1 MTPQAVTSPTR
12 EPTAFTPR
20 RRAIVAVPA
29 LAGIAYIAYTASW
42 VAGLSVAP
50 SSTSV
55 RPTGSAV
62 LASYAGHLGGA
73 TAQFVLTEGTA
84 SVLLGVVVVAL
95 GRAGLRAGAAR
106 SAWLTLGAGLTA
118 AAIGIVQS
126 GIGLYLTGS
135 VVPAG
140 RAGDAAALTDIISR
154 LDGVKMLL
162 LAATAIATAAM
173 ARRTGLL
180 PRWLQWTA
188 LALAVAIIASGI
200 GYALLISSLAL
211 AAWVSLPLLLV
222 WVTSAGILLARPG
235 RAGRRPGR

>member
-1 MTPQAVTSPTR
+1 MTPQAVASPPR
-12 EPTAFTPR
+12 EPTAVTPR
-20 RRAIVAVPA
+20 RRAISAIPA
-29 LAGIAYIAYTASW
+29 LAGIAFTASW

-73 TAQFVLTEGTA
+73 TAQFLLTEGAA

-95 GRAGLRAGAAR
+95 GRAGLRAGAGR
-106 SAWLTLGAGLTA
+106 TAWLTLGAGLAA
-118 AAIGIVQS
+118 AAIGIVQC
-126 GIGLYLTGS
+126 GLGLYLTGS

-140 RAGDAAALTDIISR
+140 RAGDAAALTDAISR

-162 LAATAIATAAM
+162 LAATAVAGAAM

-180 PRWLQWTA
+180 PRWLQCTG
-188 LALAVAIIASGI
+188 LALAIAIIASGI

-235 RAGRRPGR
+235 RAAPRSGR

>member
-1 MTPQAVTSPTR
+1 MNPQAVASPPR
-12 EPTAFTPR
+12 KPTAVTPR
-20 RRAIVAVPA
+20 RRAILAVPA
-29 LAGIAYIAYTASW
+29 LAGVAYTAAW

-62 LASYAGHLGGA
+62 LASYAGHLAAA
-73 TAQFVLTEGTA
+73 TAQFVLTEGAA

-95 GRAGLRAGAAR
+95 GRAGLRAGAGR
-106 SAWLTLGAGLTA
+106 SAWLTLGAGLAA
-118 AAIGIVQS
+118 AAIGIVQC
-126 GIGLYLTGS
+126 GLGLHLTGS

-140 RAGDAAALTDIISR
+140 RAGDAAALTEVISR

-162 LAATAIATAAM
+162 LAATAIAGTAM
-173 ARRTGLL
+173 ARRAGLL
-180 PRWLQWTA
+180 PRWLQWTG
-188 LALAVAIIASGI
+188 LALAVAIVASGI

-222 WVTSAGILLARPG
+222 WVTSVGILFARPG
-235 RAGRRPGR
+235 PAAGRSGR

>member
-1 MTPQAVTSPTR
+1 MTPQTVTSPPR
-12 EPTAFTPR
+12 ESGAVTPR
-20 RRAIVAVPA
+20 RRTIVAVPA
-29 LAGIAYIAYTASW
+29 LAAIAYAASW

-55 RPTGSAV
+55 RPSGTAV
-62 LASYAGHLGGA
+62 LASYAGHLGAG
-73 TAQFVLTEGTA
+73 TAQFVLTEGAA

-95 GRAGLRAGAAR
+95 GRAGLRAGAGRA
-106 SAWLTLGAGLTA
+106 AWLTLGTGLAA
-118 AAIGIVQS
+118 AAIGVVQC

-140 RAGDAAALTDIISR
+140 RAGDAAALTDTISR

-162 LAATAIATAAM
+162 LAATAIAGTVL

-180 PRWLQWTA
+180 PRWLQWTG

-222 WVTSAGILLARPG
+222 WVAGVGILIAGPG
-235 RAGRRPGR
+235 RPARRSGQ

>member
-1 MTPQAVTSPTR
+1 MNPQAVASPPR
-12 EPTAFTPR
+12 QPTVVTPR
-20 RRAIVAVPA
+20 RRAILAVPA
-29 LAGIAYIAYTASW
+29 LAGIAYTAAW
-42 VAGLSVAP
+42 VAGLSLAP

-55 RPTGSAV
+55 RPAGSAV
-62 LASYAGHLGGA
+62 LASYAGHLGAA
-73 TAQFVLTEGTA
+73 TAQFVLTEGAA

-95 GRAGLRAGAAR
+95 GRAGLRAGASR
-106 SAWLTLGAGLTA
+106 SAWLALGAGLAA
-118 AAIGIVQS
+118 AAIGIVQC
-126 GIGLYLTGS
+126 GLGLYLTGS

-140 RAGDAAALTDIISR
+140 RAADAAALTDAISR

-162 LAATAIATAAM
+162 LAVTAVAGSVL

-235 RAGRRPGR
+235 RAARRSGR

>member
-1 MTPQAVTSPTR
+1 M
-12 EPTAFTPR
+12 
-20 RRAIVAVPA
+20 AVPA
-29 LAGIAYIAYTASW
+29 LAGIAYAASW

-62 LASYAGHLGGA
+62 LASYAGHFGAA

-95 GRAGLRAGAAR
+95 GRAGLRAGARR

-118 AAIGIVQS
+118 AAIGIVQC
-126 GIGLYLTGS
+126 GLGLYLTSS

-140 RAGDAAALTDIISR
+140 RAGEAAALTDLISR

-162 LAATAIATAAM
+162 LAATAIAAAAM

-180 PRWLQWTA
+180 PRWLQWTG

-200 GYALLISSLAL
+200 GYVLLIGSLAL

-222 WVTSAGILLARPG
+222 WVTSVGILLARPG
-235 RAGRRPGR
+235 RAARAAAVR